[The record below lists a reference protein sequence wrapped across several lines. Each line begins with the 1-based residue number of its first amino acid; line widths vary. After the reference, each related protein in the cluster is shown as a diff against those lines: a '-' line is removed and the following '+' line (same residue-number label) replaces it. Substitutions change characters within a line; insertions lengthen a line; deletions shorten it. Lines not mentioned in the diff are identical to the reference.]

1 MRASGPHVA
10 ATTSPSVPPGASS
23 TVGQVNRP
31 VQRLIIIALAV
42 LLVVPL
48 GVMGLGQ
55 LRGPSSEQQ
64 TVENGQDP
72 QNPGDRPTA
81 DPAAQPP
88 RPELPRPAE
97 PAGLTEQSAEGAQ
110 ATLTYLLESYDYM
123 MSSGDVSV
131 WENSIDPN
139 CQVCVRFLG
148 NAETLA
154 AQGGYLVDGAFTVH
168 STAFEGTGEPPATGT
183 VVADF
188 TQEESI
194 LVDDPTL
201 QANQLAEVTGQL
213 IATIAWD
220 GERWRITDMSIAPP
234 ADQAGAPSDSG
245 GAEG

>member
-1 MRASGPHVA
+1 MA
-10 ATTSPSVPPGASS
+10 ATTSPSVRPGASS

-55 LRGPSSEQQ
+55 LRGPDSEQQ

-72 QNPGDRPTA
+72 QGPENSANPENRPTA

-97 PAGLTEQSAEGAQ
+97 PAGLTEQSSEGAQ
-110 ATLTYLLESYDYM
+110 ATLTYLLESYGYM

-131 WENSIDPN
+131 WENSIDPD
-139 CQVCVRFLG
+139 CQVCVSFLS
-148 NAETLA
+148 NAETLD

-245 GAEG
+245 GAED

>member
-1 MRASGPHVA
+1 MGR
-10 ATTSPSVPPGASS
+10 
-23 TVGQVNRP
+23 VNRP

-48 GVMGLGQ
+48 GVMGIGQ
-55 LRGPSSEQQ
+55 LMGPGAEQQ
-64 TVENGQDP
+64 TAENSQSAESP
-72 QNPGDRPTA
+72 EDRPTA

-131 WENSIDPN
+131 WEDSIDPN
-139 CQVCVRFLG
+139 CQVCVSFLS

-154 AQGGYLVDGAFTVH
+154 AQGGYLVDGAFVIH
-168 STAFEGTGEPPATGT
+168 STSFEGTGEPPATGT

-188 TQEESI
+188 AQEESI
-194 LVDDPTL
+194 LVDDPDL
-201 QANQLAEVTGQL
+201 QATQLTEVTGQL

-234 ADQAGAPSDSG
+234 ADETGGPVGPSDSG
-245 GAEG
+245 GASGAGGAGG

>member
-1 MRASGPHVA
+1 MA
-10 ATTSPSVPPGASS
+10 ATTPPSVRPGASS

-64 TVENGQDP
+64 TVESGQDP
-72 QNPGDRPTA
+72 QNPENRPTA

-97 PAGLTEQSAEGAQ
+97 PAGLTEQSSEGAQ

-139 CQVCVRFLG
+139 CQVCVSFLS
-148 NAETLA
+148 NAETLD
-154 AQGGYLVDGAFTVH
+154 AQGGYLVDGAFTGH

>member
-1 MRASGPHVA
+1 MGR
-10 ATTSPSVPPGASS
+10 
-23 TVGQVNRP
+23 VNRP
-31 VQRLIIIALAV
+31 LQRLIIIALAV

-48 GVMGLGQ
+48 GVMGIGQ

-64 TVENGQDP
+64 AVENSQNAEDP
-72 QNPGDRPTA
+72 ENRPTV

-154 AQGGYLVDGAFTVH
+154 AQGGYLVDGAFEVH
-168 STAFEGTGEPPATGT
+168 STSFEGTGEPPATGT

-188 TQEESI
+188 TQAESI

-201 QANQLAEVTGQL
+201 QATQLAEVTGQL
-213 IATIAWD
+213 IATAAWD
-220 GERWRITDMSIAPP
+220 GERWRITDMTIAPP
-234 ADQAGAPSDSG
+234 ADGAATPSDSG
-245 GAEG
+245 GAGG

>member
-1 MRASGPHVA
+1 MA
-10 ATTSPSVPPGASS
+10 ATTSPSVRPGASS

-64 TVENGQDP
+64 TVESGQDP
-72 QNPGDRPTA
+72 QNPENRPTA

-97 PAGLTEQSAEGAQ
+97 PAGLTEQSSEGAQ

-139 CQVCVRFLG
+139 CQVCVSFLS
-148 NAETLA
+148 NAETLD